1 MIYKPTCLQTEEF
14 SCTSTIHPGI
24 FLKGVLF
31 KQYSLDVLKTNILV
45 LSIYSRF
52 PWGNYQTDSSKP

>member
-14 SCTSTIHPGI
+14 SHTSTIHLGI

-31 KQYSLDVLKTNILV
+31 KQHSLDVLKTNILV
-45 LSIYSRF
+45 LSMYSRF